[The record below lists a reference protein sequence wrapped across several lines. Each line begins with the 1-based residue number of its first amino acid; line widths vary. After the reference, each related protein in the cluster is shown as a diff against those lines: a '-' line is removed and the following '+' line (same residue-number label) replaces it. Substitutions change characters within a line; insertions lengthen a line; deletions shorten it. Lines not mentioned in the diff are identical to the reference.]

1 MISKK
6 IIFSLLLFLLF
17 AMCNCNSTVG
27 PDNNIVF
34 PDEGEVSF
42 QNNVLPFL
50 KVKCALSGCHD
61 GYNIKAS
68 DMTDYFKVTASPDNL
83 GLVVPK
89 NPDGSVLVQVIEG
102 TNPHLDYYKIS
113 ITENQKQGIRRWI
126 QDGALNN

>member
-1 MISKK
+1 MIAKK
-6 IIFSLLLFLLF
+6 NIFSLLLFLLF
-17 AMCNCNSTVG
+17 AMCNCNTTVG
-27 PDNNIVF
+27 PDKNIVF

-61 GYNIKAS
+61 GYNPKAS
-68 DMTDYFKVTASPDNL
+68 DMTDYFKLFETDNV
-83 GLVVPK
+83 GLIVQG

-102 TNPHLDYYKIS
+102 TNHHLDYYKIN
-113 ITENQKQGIRRWI
+113 ITDNQKQGIRRWI